1 MIPLE
6 ELETLFKDVQN
17 HICAQLLTEESRPY
31 NEDLWQYDKG
41 DGGGIT
47 RVWER
52 GEVFEKGGVNYSSIR
67 GESLPQSAA
76 TAFNIP
82 QGTPYAAMGVSLVIH
97 PWNPHIPTTHMNIRH
112 FRAGDLW
119 WFGGGIDLTP
129 YYPVKEEVVRFH
141 TTLRDCCLRH
151 DEPYDKHKATCD
163 DYFTIIHRS
172 EMRGVGGIFFDH
184 LNTDMKKNAA
194 FVRDLGMT
202 FPDTYLPFIQAH
214 RDDDFTDAQKEFQ
227 HIRRSRYAEF
237 NLVYD
242 RGTKF
247 GLQSGGR
254 IQSILMSMPP
264 KAEWHYQDCPT
275 PGTEEH
281 AITEFYYQPQ
291 DWVGMENK

>member
-6 ELETLFKDVQN
+6 DLETLFKEVRN
-17 HICAQLLTEESRPY
+17 HICTQLATQESRPY
-31 NEDLWQYDKG
+31 HEDRWQYDKG

-47 RVWER
+47 RVWE
-52 GEVFEKGGVNYSSIR
+52 GGTLLEKGGVNYSSIR
-67 GESLPQSAA
+67 GASLPQAAA

-129 YYPVKEEVVRFH
+129 YYPVKEEVIRFH
-141 TTLRDCCLRH
+141 TQLKEVCDTH
-151 DEPYDKHKATCD
+151 DEPYAKHKATCD
-163 DYFTIIHRS
+163 DYFTIIHRN

-184 LNTDMKKNAA
+184 LNTDMVKNAA
-194 FVRDLGMT
+194 FVRALGMA
-202 FPDTYLPFIQAH
+202 FPDTYLPFIRDH
-214 RDDDFTDAQKEFQ
+214 RDDRHTDAQLQFQ
-227 HIRRSRYAEF
+227 RIRRGRYAEF

-264 KAEWHYQDCPT
+264 KAIWNYNDAPT
-275 PGTEEH
+275 PGSPEH
-281 AITEFYYQPQ
+281 EITTTYYQPQ
-291 DWVGMENK
+291 DWVAMK